1 LEEQDITGS
10 RSRTISDNWETPVVE
25 LNPELQNASL
35 QKDRRTLPAVFRW
48 HEPCKS
54 VYIICSADNWQKKHY
69 LQLDKVD
76 AKNSSRH
83 ESVYLTI
90 IELPE
95 GRHEYRY
102 VVDGVDRHHPKEKT
116 VENSSGGLNHVLR
129 VREED
134 FEALDALLMDAAAEK
149 SDSDSEY
156 GQIEPKMLTPME
168 AMKARNQ
175 PPALPNHLLHKI
187 LLNQETSLA
196 VDPSLLPEPSV
207 SQLNHLYALSI
218 RDNTLAIS
226 ATHRFRG
233 RFVTTLLYKPIEP
246 PPSRSRN
253 SSTRVPA

>member
-1 LEEQDITGS
+1 SIKDPDRHDGFLVDPDLEEQDITGS

-175 PPALPNHLLHKI
+175 PPALPNHLLHKDLLIVMASGLPCHYGSNYTI
-187 LLNQETSLA
+187 LISSHTIRIQGNSLI
-196 VDPSLLPEPSV
+196 SLFISV
-207 SQLNHLYALSI
+207 RQSKMEVGQ
-218 RDNTLAIS
+218 
-226 ATHRFRG
+226 
-233 RFVTTLLYKPIEP
+233 KMC
-246 PPSRSRN
+246 
-253 SSTRVPA
+253 